1 MLGKKK
7 FLWTNVLLVIVYLVF
22 YFATIL
28 RWNDICRA
36 ALPDNMGTAFFYYIV
51 MSTIFGWYSSRLAFV
66 VWKWNTARYNEQY
79 ELEVNRFIYK
89 FAPDI
94 AYKIN
99 RHEEFAKLN
108 DLLLKATRLSKELQ
122 CSH

>member
-7 FLWTNVLLVIVYLVF
+7 FLWTNVLLAIVYVVF
-22 YFATIL
+22 YFRTLFWLSDLIT
-28 RWNDICRA
+28 A
-36 ALPDNMGTAFFYYIV
+36 ALPDNIATAFFYYFIV
-51 MSTIFGWYSSRLAFV
+51 SFVFGWYTSHWAVGLWR
-66 VWKWNTARYNEQY
+66 WNWARYNEQY
-79 ELEVNRFIYK
+79 ELEVNHFIFK
-89 FAPDI
+89 FAPVI
-94 AYKIN
+94 AHKIN